1 MNKKIRIILT
11 DDHPLV
17 RSAFKF
23 LLEEHTEIQVIA
35 EASNGKELLDILKN
49 VKPDVVLLD
58 IEMPVLGGRET
69 LNILSKRFPELKVLM
84 VSAHNE
90 ATYMT
95 GFIAMGARGYVP
107 KSADTKVLVQAILE
121 IHKQGHYFDQ
131 NASVAMLRRLQQEK
145 NINSLYDELA
155 LSKREVEILQELCYG
170 KTNRAIAETCN
181 ISMATVNF
189 HRANIYRKTRSHN
202 ISDLMKYSIKNGMID
217 LNRQMTG

>member
-1 MNKKIRIILT
+1 MDKKIRVILT

-17 RSAFKF
+17 RSAFKL
-23 LLEEHTEIQVIA
+23 LLEGHLEIQVIA
-35 EASNGKELLDILKN
+35 EANNGKELLELLKS

-69 LNILSKRFPELKVLM
+69 LNIIGKRFPNLKVLM
-84 VSAHNE
+84 VSMHNE
-90 ATYMT
+90 VTYMT

-107 KSADTKVLVQAILE
+107 KSADTEVLIQAVLE
-121 IHKQGHYFDQ
+121 VHKQGHYFDQ
-131 NASVAMLRRLQQEK
+131 SASVAMLRRLQQEK
-145 NINSLYDELA
+145 NINALYDELA

-189 HRANIYRKTRSHN
+189 HRANIYRKTRSRN
-202 ISDLMKYSIKNGMID
+202 ISDLMKYGIKNGMID
-217 LNRQMTG
+217 LSRRMT